1 MAREARE
8 VWAKRVAQWQASGE
22 TAKEFATANCL
33 NVWTL
38 RKWREKLARE
48 SRSISS
54 GGARGGPKAA
64 GKSRR
69 DAGEGALAF
78 VEVISRTAARA
89 ATERLEI
96 VGPGGVIVRV
106 PDRFEPQ
113 TLQRLLA
120 ALEGR

>member
-8 VWAKRVAQWQASGE
+8 VWAKRVEQWQASGE

-48 SRSISS
+48 SRSSSS
-54 GGARGGPKAA
+54 GGAPGRPQAA
-64 GKSRR
+64 GKRR
-69 DAGEGALAF
+69 AVAAEGTLAF
-78 VEVISRTAARA
+78 VEVLSGTAASA
-89 ATERLEI
+89 PTERLEI
-96 VGPGGVIVRV
+96 VLPGGAMVRV
-106 PDRFEPQ
+106 PDRFEPE